1 MIISLH
7 TDLKFSG
14 FVCVDTYLKT
24 LIRMVTF
31 LIFCLFRERPG
42 VNFDIVA
49 IMNSNTPILVPQYSR
64 YFKNPWGLKLFLKCH
79 RRSQNVYFFLLGTN
93 HFIKHSGVFL
103 RSSRPEMFCKKVVPG
118 NFTKF
123 TGKHLCQSLFF

>member
-1 MIISLH
+1 
-7 TDLKFSG
+7 
-14 FVCVDTYLKT
+14 
-24 LIRMVTF
+24 MVTF

-79 RRSQNVYFFLLGTN
+79 RRSQNVYFFYLGPIISLNIQVYSSEHLKFLTTPFFTDQLPWLLP
-93 HFIKHSGVFL
+93 IL
-103 RSSRPEMFCKKVVPG
+103 
-118 NFTKF
+118 
-123 TGKHLCQSLFF
+123 TGDLIL

>member
-93 HFIKHSGVFL
+93 HFIKHSGVFF
-103 RSSRPEMFCKKVVPG
+103 RSSRPEV
-118 NFTKF
+118 
-123 TGKHLCQSLFF
+123 LCEKRHSWQFHKIHRKTPEPEPLF